1 MRPRLT
7 LSRAFVME
15 RTWPFFIDVS
25 VAAAL
30 LAGFYA
36 ILWVAK
42 FWFSSAIPE
51 VEIYRSPAHLP
62 LYAFYSVVRIF
73 VAYALSLV
81 FAVAYGYTAAYNK
94 RLESLLIAT
103 LDILQ
108 SIPVL
113 SFLPGVMLAMM
124 SLFPSRQMGIEMG
137 AILLIFTGEVW
148 NMAFSFYTSLKSIPR
163 ELMEATAINRFSRWQ
178 RLFQLELPFAAIG
191 LVWNSIVSVANGWF
205 FLMVCEMFPVG
216 SRNFRLP
223 GLGSYLQTA
232 AAHGDLMAV
241 TWGLITMVLIVVITD
256 QLLWRPLIAWSDKFK
271 FETVESTDRVTS
283 PVLDALRNS
292 RVVGIINRYTFRPLA
307 ERFYM
312 DAAARRTRR
321 KPKPVGGEPKKGS
334 MAIYAVVGIALLIVV
349 GIAAFHAL
357 LLLKGMRGAD
367 FLRLLAGAG
376 LTLLRVNAAL
386 LIGSLWTIPVGVAI
400 GFNPRLSH
408 IAAADRADCGVVSG
422 HGAVPADPGGADAG
436 GDWAGRRV
444 SGADAAGGAVV
455 HPVQR
460 DCGGTGDSV
469 GAAGG
474 FAAVSVQGCA
484 ALDHGDPAGN
494 FSVSDYGADYGVGRS
509 VERLDCGGIFP
520 AEGAGAVDSGIGRA
534 DQHGEHRRELS
545 GVAGGDDDHGAD
557 CCDHQSASV
566 AAAVSPGGDEVPA
579 GVKQRKA
586 SGKSVSEKL
595 LAKAFSAVYERAAT
609 G

>member
-1 MRPRLT
+1 
-7 LSRAFVME
+7 ME
-15 RTWPFFIDVS
+15 RTWPFFIDLS

-62 LYAFYSVVRIF
+62 LYAFYSLVRIF

-81 FAVAYGYTAAYNK
+81 FAIAYGYTAAYNK

-124 SLFPSRQMGIEMG
+124 SLFPSRQLGIEFG

-232 AAHGDLMAV
+232 AAHGDWTAM
-241 TWGLITMVLIVVITD
+241 TWGLITMVLIIVVTD

-271 FETVESTDRVTS
+271 FETVESGDRVTS

-307 ERFYM
+307 ERFYL
-312 DAAARRTRR
+312 DVAARRKRR
-321 KPKPVGGEPKKGS
+321 KPKPAGDEPS
-334 MAIYAVVGIALLIVV
+334 RSATVFYLVAATAVLAVVGV
-349 GIAAFHAL
+349 AAFHAL
-357 LLLKGMRGAD
+357 LLLKAIHGSE
-367 FLRLLAGAG
+367 FLRLLGGAG
-376 LTLLRVNAAL
+376 LTLVRVNAAL
-386 LIGSLWTIPVGVAI
+386 AIGSLWTIPVGVAI
-400 GFNPRLSH
+400 GFNPKVSH
-408 IAAADRADCGVVSG
+408 LLQPLAQIAASF
-422 HGAVPADPGGADAG
+422 PATALFPLILVALM
-436 GDWAGRRV
+436 RV
-444 SGADAAGGAVV
+444 
-455 HPVQR
+455 
-460 DCGGTGDSV
+460 
-469 GAAGG
+469 
-474 FAAVSVQGCA
+474 
-484 ALDHGDPAGN
+484 
-494 FSVSDYGADYGVGRS
+494 GVGLGVGS
-509 VERLDCGGIFP
+509 VALMLLAAQWYILFNVIAGAQAIPSELREVALLFRFRDWQRWTTVILPGIFP
-520 AEGAGAVDSGIGRA
+520 FLITGLIT
-534 DQHGEHRRELS
+534 
-545 GVAGGDDDHGAD
+545 
-557 CCDHQSASV
+557 
-566 AAAVSPGGDEVPA
+566 
-579 GVKQRKA
+579 A
-586 SGKSVSEKL
+586 SGGAWNASIVAEYFQLKGHALSTLGLGAQISTASDQGNYPVL
-595 LAKAFSAVYERAAT
+595 LAAT
-609 G
+609 MIMALMVVTINRLVWRPLYHLAETKYRLE

>member
-15 RTWPFFIDVS
+15 RTWPFFVDVS

-36 ILWVAK
+36 ILWIAK

-73 VAYALSLV
+73 IAYALSLV
-81 FAVAYGYTAAYNK
+81 FAIAYGYTAAYNK
-94 RLESLLIAT
+94 RLETLLIAT

-124 SLFPSRQMGIEMG
+124 SLFPSRQLGIEFG

-163 ELMEATAINRFSRWQ
+163 ELMEACSINRFSRWQ
-178 RLFQLELPFAAIG
+178 RLFQLELPFGAIG

-232 AAHGDLMAV
+232 AAHGDFMAV
-241 TWGLITMVLIVVITD
+241 TWGLITMVLIIVITD

-271 FETVESTDRVTS
+271 FETVESSNRVTS

-292 RVVGIINRYTFRPLA
+292 SVLGIINRYTFRPMA
-307 ERFYM
+307 ERFYQEM
-312 DAAARRTRR
+312 AERRQRKKARPIVDKPRKTATALYFVAAA
-321 KPKPVGGEPKKGS
+321 VLL
-334 MAIYAVVGIALLIVV
+334 VVIGV
-349 GIAAFHAL
+349 AAFHAL
-357 LLLKGMRGAD
+357 LLLKFMHRSD
-367 FLRLLAGAG
+367 FLHLLAGAG
-376 LTLLRVNAAL
+376 LTLARVNGAL

-400 GFNPRLSH
+400 GFNPKLSQVMQPIAQ
-408 IAAADRADCGVVSG
+408 IAASFPATALFPLILVALARIGIGLGIGSVVLMLLAAQWYILFNVIA
-422 HGAVPADPGGADAG
+422 GAQAIPSELREV
-436 GDWAGRRV
+436 GRLFHF
-444 SGADAAGGAVV
+444 G
-455 HPVQR
+455 
-460 DCGGTGDSV
+460 
-469 GAAGG
+469 
-474 FAAVSVQGCA
+474 SVQQWTTVI
-484 ALDHGDPAGN
+484 LP
-494 FSVSDYGADYGVGRS
+494 
-509 VERLDCGGIFP
+509 GIFP
-520 AEGAGAVDSGIGRA
+520 FLITGLIT
-534 DQHGEHRRELS
+534 
-545 GVAGGDDDHGAD
+545 
-557 CCDHQSASV
+557 
-566 AAAVSPGGDEVPA
+566 
-579 GVKQRKA
+579 A
-586 SGKSVSEKL
+586 SGGAWNASIVAEYFQLRGNTLSTLGLGAQISAASTDGNYPVL
-595 LAKAFSAVYERAAT
+595 LAAT
-609 G
+609 MIMALIVVTINRLVWRPLYHLAETKYRLD